1 MAIAAGCALPAAPI
15 ATPAAPERI
24 TIVASERGPH
34 GAVLVAI
41 DEHGDRRR
49 ELFPLPQHAASIT
62 RDTNPVISPDGRWVA
77 FASSRGRS
85 LDETSLWIAP
95 LAGGTPV
102 EVGSGPWIDAH
113 PAWTFDGTALVFA
126 STRDGAG
133 FDLERGELAF
143 APTPHFTRVDRLT
156 DGRDHEVTPA
166 VARDGTIVFAAVAD
180 LGGGRVDSKLE
191 VRAPDGAIRAL
202 TAGPADTTPA
212 ISPDGCT
219 VAFARPVVRGST
231 ADGELWT
238 VPLGAPG
245 CAASTG
251 EARLVDLPLTDET
264 GPVWSADGRYLFA
277 TSMLRGADGT
287 PVFSSVIY
295 LDLTAHPVVAR
306 LLEDHAGATARLT
319 PALAPGGFD
328 TAALAANPEYLP
340 ELARILAGPI
350 EEAKQRLQAAP

>member
-1 MAIAAGCALPAAPI
+1 
-15 ATPAAPERI
+15 
-24 TIVASERGPH
+24 
-34 GAVLVAI
+34 VLVSI

-49 ELFPLPQHAASIT
+49 ELFPLPRAAAMT
-62 RDTNPVISPDGRWVA
+62 RDTNPAISPDGRWVV

-95 LAGGTPV
+95 LDPAAGAAPV
-102 EVGSGPWIDAH
+102 AVGAGAWIDAH
-113 PAWTFDGTALVFA
+113 PAWTPDGTALVFA

-133 FDLERGELAF
+133 FDLERGELALGP
-143 APTPHFTRVDRLT
+143 APHFTRVDRLT
-156 DGRDHEVTPA
+156 DSRDHEVTPA

-180 LGGGRVDSKLE
+180 LGDGRVESKLE
-191 VRAPDGAIRAL
+191 VRAPDGAIRVL

-212 ISPDGCT
+212 IAPDGCT
-219 VAFARPVVRGST
+219 VAFARPIVRGGRN

-245 CAASTG
+245 CPASAS
-251 EARLVDLPLTDET
+251 EPARLVDLPLTDET

-295 LDLTAHPVVAR
+295 VDVTARPVVAR
-306 LLEDHAGATARLT
+306 LLEDHAGAIARLT

-350 EEAKQRLQAAP
+350 EEARQRIEAAP